1 MTAVHVRHEPRD
13 DAVKYELA
21 CTFHQALTTKE
32 WSLLRA
38 ITSPDVT
45 WVLPGDNVISGPA
58 EGIDAVIARAELIA
72 SYGLTFTLEH
82 ILVSRDN
89 MALAL
94 HNTAQRADAVLDE
107 YLSTVCRITDGV
119 IVSIETYLS
128 DVAGMNAFFI
138 PLEDPR

>member
-1 MTAVHVRHEPRD
+1 MNPSHE
-13 DAVKYELA
+13 
-21 CTFHQALTTKE
+21 H
-32 WSLLRA
+32 
-38 ITSPDVT
+38 
-45 WVLPGDNVISGPA
+45 
-58 EGIDAVIARAELIA
+58 AELIA

-107 YLSTVCRITDGV
+107 YLSTVCRITDGL

-128 DVAGMNAFFI
+128 DVAGMNAFFV
-138 PLEDPR
+138 PLDDPR